1 MRQLHRDRDSRV
13 ADRQPSYEGYE
24 RIHKLASRRVTLS
37 ISLRAMTT
45 SMGKKKRATLA
56 WLEKRIA
63 QARVFNEVGE
73 SEMIATHLWSQ
84 SNKDAMRREA
94 EGLLGSSTPAARAL
108 IEELCFKVWGQEESR
123 PKAKQNRRVASH
135 RKKEATGP
143 VNCLRCGLIATAPME
158 DSRGE
163 VSPSEAYVDITSRL
177 RGRREEWPKCVACG
191 EALGEQLRHGDAADD
206 QLERAVSLAAKLVRY
221 DRETAQRTHVID
233 DQTDWY
239 ETPKETATT
248 SYLAKIDFA
257 GRKVVVDD
265 NQADWTPSGIAARGM
280 EDLV

>member
-1 MRQLHRDRDSRV
+1 ML
-13 ADRQPSYEGYE
+13 
-24 RIHKLASRRVTLS
+24 RVTLDRVKLTES
-37 ISLRAMTT
+37 ARAMTT
-45 SMGKKKRATLA
+45 PSGKKKRASLA

-63 QARVFNEVGE
+63 QARVFNEAGE
-73 SEMIATHLWSQ
+73 SEMIASHLLSQ
-84 SNKDAMRREA
+84 SSKEAMRREA

-158 DSRGE
+158 ESRGE
-163 VSPSEAYVDITSRL
+163 VSPSEAYMDISNRL
-177 RGRREEWPKCVACG
+177 RSRRDEWPKCAACG
-191 EALGEQLRHGDAADD
+191 EALGEQLRHGDAVDD
-206 QLERAVSLAAKLVRY
+206 ELERAISLATKLVRY

-239 ETPKETATT
+239 ETPKEAKTT

-257 GRKVVVDD
+257 GRKVVVAEEQDD
-265 NQADWTPSGIAARGM
+265 WAPSGIAARGM
-280 EDLV
+280 EDLM